1 MQKNISLHSC
11 FCYLT
16 FATWQK
22 KIHADKFRQ
31 TVISQSF
38 QDFFSLPWEKI
49 QVPGSLHGVMASG
62 QPSNPRASA
71 SLPASTQLG
80 CQVILLLHTDI
91 CCSIPSTRPPDLSS
105 ADLHNP
111 APIAGLSPFFL
122 FLSLSSC
129 TVVGLLEEFLSLLPP
144 VWDSSFLLQ
153 ASCSHCCSMTA
164 APS

>member
-1 MQKNISLHSC
+1 M
-11 FCYLT
+11 
-16 FATWQK
+16 
-22 KIHADKFRQ
+22 IHALTVSYSVFLKDGFMVEVYFHRQQTPFCRKTFLYIPVSATSLLPPGRKKLHPNKFRQ

-71 SLPASTQLG
+71 SLPASSELYTQLG
-80 CQVILLLHTDI
+80 CQVIFLLHTDI

-111 APIAGLSPFFL
+111 APTAGLSPFFL
-122 FLSLSSC
+122 SLSLSP
-129 TVVGLLEEFLSLLPP
+129 LAQL
-144 VWDSSFLLQ
+144 
-153 ASCSHCCSMTA
+153 
-164 APS
+164 